1 MTATTPATF
10 DPKPRQLGTVID
22 CIAAGAILGG
32 QLVAS
37 NGSAD
42 WTVTPGNKGTTGIPL
57 GVALYPQ
64 PTTGG
69 HVAVAACGSVLMVC
83 EGAGSAITVGAQLQ
97 DSSALGCVITAV
109 AGVGLYFVGTA
120 LTAISANSTGYALI
134 NCGLKST

>member
-1 MTATTPATF
+1 MAATTPATF

-22 CIAAGAILGG
+22 CIAAAAILGG
-32 QLVAS
+32 QVVAS
-37 NGSAD
+37 DGTNA
-42 WTVTPGNKGTTGIPL
+42 WYVTPAIKGTTSIPY

-69 HVAVAACGSVLMVC
+69 HVAVAAVGSVLLVC

-97 DSSALGCVITAV
+97 DSTAAGCVITAV
-109 AGVGLYFVGTA
+109 AGAGLYFVGTA
-120 LTAISANSTGYALI
+120 LTAATANSTCYALI